1 MTNAQPVLATAGTDT
16 IGTKV
21 SQLPPTG
28 FLRLKQI
35 TGDPKAKPPV
45 LPIIPVSN
53 AAWWAGVK
61 SGIYP
66 KPHKLSERTTAWRVE
81 DILTLIK
88 SLTEKGEK

>member
-1 MTNAQPVLATAGTDT
+1 MTNVQPVLASTGTDT
-16 IGTKV
+16 TSTKA

-35 TGDPKAKPPV
+35 TGDPKAKSPV
-45 LPIIPVSN
+45 LPIIPISS

-66 KPHKLSERTTAWRVE
+66 KPHKLSQRTTAWRVE
-81 DILTLIK
+81 DILTLIE
-88 SLTEKGEK
+88 SLSEKGE

>member
-1 MTNAQPVLATAGTDT
+1 MTNVQPVLATTGIDT
-16 IGTKV
+16 TNTKA

-66 KPHKLSERTTAWRVE
+66 KSHRLSQRTTAWRVE
-81 DILTLIK
+81 DIVALVE
-88 SLTEKGEK
+88 SLTEKGEE